1 MYERFTEKA
10 IRVLML
16 AQEEARRTG
25 HNFVGSEH
33 VLLGLQGEGAG
44 IAAKVLRAHRL
55 NLKDLRIAVFELI
68 GKGKDVVGAEIPF
81 TPRARRILEA
91 GWNAARDLG
100 HNYICTEH
108 LLLGLLAVDDGV
120 AHKVLKN
127 RKVNLEK
134 VNDDVLVRIQKASKQ
149 QQIASTNPAHASI
162 DAAISTTSATS
173 VPAPA
178 QVHPDPLVESGVPVT
193 SQALVRSANG
203 PVAGPPTNDQAA
215 RPDVATLFSETAII
229 AMQLAQQEACL
240 VGSKK
245 LELHHLLLGILS
257 EGSSE
262 AARLLSGQS
271 VALEDLRLAT
281 TPEDEEKVS
290 ESDPQDFELSKQ
302 VFFAV
307 EMASVAARRASSSLI
322 TPEYLL
328 FALLSYEESRAV
340 KGLQKLGV
348 NIELFVDELR
358 NVIKALS
365 VVQEKAFSEENT
377 AESPQVASPVVEA
390 EQKGDK
396 FAAAEEKKADANDL
410 LQPTLTL
417 TTMVEHAI
425 SLAREEAHRLGHAEV
440 DTDHLL
446 LGLMTEA
453 DGLASLALHVWDVKT
468 KELRQESEK
477 MPGRE
482 KCESPCESKCGSKVN
497 ELILAARQL
506 AREAKRTYVGTDHV
520 LLALLADEESAG
532 LKVLRNLSI
541 DLERLKKMLQ
551 RANTPPQLGA
561 KYSALVPLSKQK
573 GFERFSDEAIKALM
587 FAKEEAFRLGHSQI
601 YSQFLLLGICDERLN
616 KGAERLRKL
625 GVSLDELRLEV
636 EDLTGYGEGDCSSDV
651 VFGEHSLQAMQYA
664 FDQVAAVGLELVR
677 PEHLFV
683 GIIVQDSGTVFD
695 LLQKFNISV
704 ERLRENM
711 ALNLRKPTLDSVAA
725 SHLEKVR
732 QLLCLT
738 ESDMDELFTMPAIDA
753 LVRAQSEAVT
763 LLHSCFEPDHI
774 LLGLAGDKESTA
786 AKALNISGIE
796 LHQLRSSAQ
805 HLDAKSSSRP
815 QTLKVSSQT
824 KDALERA
831 FDIAEQRKSIA
842 IDSDHLLLSIL
853 EINACT
859 ELFRWGRLDLKRF
872 KETVL
877 ELLGESRSKLVLA
890 TESLEPFDIAGSSP
904 QGSVSEL
911 GLAEINA
918 PAKFELTAED
928 MRAKHFDCSFT
939 AVIKLAVEEAQ
950 RLGRNEVGTDHLQVG
965 ICAEGTTVA
974 ARALNAFGVTDTLLR
989 LTNEEQF
996 GKGTD
1001 HSSGD
1006 LPFSRN
1012 ATLAIEKAFK
1022 EAQTFGSDIV
1032 GADQLLLGIL
1042 DLQRIVDCGS
1052 LNRED
1057 CAGVTILR
1065 TLGVDLLQLRKL
1077 LLEQTSAIVDEAK
1090 KPIVA
1095 QSELQKEISN
1105 FFPDAI
1111 SRFVNFSA
1119 DSLQVVMV
1127 AQEAARACGYSLVGS
1142 EQVLI
1147 GLFFVDEGK
1156 TATALK
1162 LLGLTP
1168 TILISL
1174 VERFVGIES
1183 TPGVVRAS
1191 YTLKAQQLFERARE
1205 MAALDNG
1212 PVTTEHLLR
1221 SLLDDKQ
1228 SLACIILQWRG
1239 ADLAMLKN
1247 AVVEPIFNYQAAICK
1262 SPYQFRELGLEQPED
1277 DWSLLEDRFTANLRT
1292 VINGAKADSC
1302 SRNKGIVDA
1311 PHLLFALVNLPTDS
1325 CAHYLESI
1333 SIDRFAIRDKLDKLI
1348 TGIDQDKI
1356 STFVAFNN
1364 LAKQALLRAFQLSRF
1379 EGDGWVRTKH
1389 LLLALGES
1397 ENERFLPFLV
1407 ALSLRPVR

>member
-81 TPRARRILEA
+81 TPRAKRILEA

-127 RKVNLEK
+127 RKVNLEQ

-149 QQIASTNPAHASI
+149 QQLGSTNPAHASVNT
-162 DAAISTTSATS
+162 ATTANSGPAT
-173 VPAPA
+173 A
-178 QVHPDPLVESGVPVT
+178 QVLPDPLVDSNIPAQSGIHVQSGSSVSPVK
-193 SQALVRSANG
+193 A
-203 PVAGPPTNDQAA
+203 PVAK
-215 RPDVATLFSETAII
+215 PDATTLFSESAIKS
-229 AMQLAQQEACL
+229 MQLAQEEAGL

-257 EGSSE
+257 EVSSE

-281 TPEDEEKVS
+281 TPEDEEKLS
-290 ESDPQDFELSKQ
+290 ESDSQDFELTKQ

-328 FALLSYEESRAV
+328 LALLSYEESRAV

-365 VVQEKAFSEENT
+365 VVQEKVVAEEKT
-377 AESPQVASPVVEA
+377 AESAKAAVGVVED
-390 EQKGDK
+390 EQKLDK
-396 FAAAEEKKADANDL
+396 AAAEEEKKVETADL
-410 LQPTLTL
+410 LQPTLAL

-468 KELRQESEK
+468 KELRQESEN

-482 KCESPCESKCGSKVN
+482 KCDSPCESKFGSKVN

-541 DLERLKKMLQ
+541 DLDRLKKMLQ

-561 KYSALVPLSKQK
+561 KYSALVPLFKQK

-587 FAKEEAFRLGHSQI
+587 FAKEEASRLGHSQI

-636 EDLTGYGEGDCSSDV
+636 EDHTGYGEGDCSSDV
-651 VFGEHSLQAMQYA
+651 VFGEGALQAMQYA
-664 FDQVAAVGLELVR
+664 FDQVVAVGLELVR

-695 LLQKFNISV
+695 VLQKFNISV

-711 ALNLRKPTLDSVAA
+711 ALNLRKPALDSVTA

-738 ESDMDELFTMPAIDA
+738 ESDIDELFTMPAIDA
-753 LVRAQSEAVT
+753 LVRAQSEAIT

-805 HLDAKSSSRP
+805 HLDAKSSSKP
-815 QTLKVSSQT
+815 QALKVSSQT
-824 KDALERA
+824 KNALERA
-831 FDIAEQRKSIA
+831 FDIAEQCKSTA

-890 TESLEPFDIAGSSP
+890 TESLEPFDLAGSWP

-918 PAKFELTAED
+918 PAKVELTAED
-928 MRAKHFDCSFT
+928 LRAKHFDSSFSE
-939 AVIKLAVEEAQ
+939 VIKLAVLEAQ

-974 ARALNAFGVTDTLLR
+974 ARVLNAIGVTDTLLR

-1006 LPFSRN
+1006 LPFSKN
-1012 ATLAIEKAFK
+1012 AALAIEKAFNK
-1022 EAQTFGSDIV
+1022 ARAFGSDIV

-1042 DLQRIVDCGS
+1042 DLQRIVDWGS
-1052 LNRED
+1052 FNRED

-1065 TLGVDLLQLRKL
+1065 TLGVDIPQLRKL

-1090 KPIVA
+1090 QPIVA

-1105 FFPDAI
+1105 FSPDAI
-1111 SRFVNFSA
+1111 SRFANFSA
-1119 DSLQVVMV
+1119 DALKVVMV
-1127 AQEAARACGYSLVGS
+1127 AQETGRALGYSLVGS
-1142 EQVLI
+1142 EQILV
-1147 GLFFVDEGK
+1147 GLMFVDEAK
-1156 TATALK
+1156 TAAALK
-1162 LLGLTP
+1162 LQGLTP
-1168 TILISL
+1168 EILIS
-1174 VERFVGIES
+1174 EISRFVGKEP
-1183 TPGVVRAS
+1183 TTAVVSFS
-1191 YTLKAQQLFERARE
+1191 YTFKAQQLFERARE
-1205 MAALDNG
+1205 AAALVDG
-1212 PVTTEHLLR
+1212 PVTTEHLLL
-1221 SLLDDKQ
+1221 SLLSDKQ
-1228 SLACIILQWRG
+1228 SLASIILEQG
-1239 ADLAMLKN
+1239 
-1247 AVVEPIFNYQAAICK
+1247 
-1262 SPYQFRELGLEQPED
+1262 REHPEEY
-1277 DWSLLEDRFTANLRT
+1277 WSLLEERFSTNLRT
-1292 VINGAKADSC
+1292 VINGAKGDSC
-1302 SRNKGIVDA
+1302 RRNKGIVDA

-1333 SIDRFAIRDKLDKLI
+1333 KLDRFAIRDKLDKLI
-1348 TGIDQDKI
+1348 PGTDQDKI
-1356 STFVAFNN
+1356 STFVEFNN

-1379 EGDGWVRTKH
+1379 EGSVWVQTKH
-1389 LLLALGES
+1389 LLSALGES
-1397 ENERFLPFLV
+1397 EDEQFTPILV
-1407 ALSLRPVR
+1407 ALGLRPIR